1 MRGQI
6 RSALVLLAIMTV
18 LLGIAYPLA
27 ITGLAQ
33 VFFPGQANGSL
44 ITGSDGKVIGSA
56 LIGQNF
62 TGPGYFHPRPSAA
75 GASGYDATASGGSN
89 LGPTNKKLIDIV
101 NQRAI
106 AYRQENGLAAGQ
118 LVPVD
123 AVTAS
128 ASGLDPDITPA
139 NAYLQAPRVAKA
151 RGMAEAD
158 VRSLVQK
165 HTEGPVLGIFG
176 ESTVNVLELNL
187 DLDRLSGRSGGGGG

>member
-1 MRGQI
+1 
-6 RSALVLLAIMTV
+6 MTV